1 MRCYVVAVGTLGPL
15 QVPFVAFCTLP
26 LRLRTT
32 ILAFAVAVNLDFGIW
47 KSSGGGLPKAGA
59 KKNMEN
65 NKNIELKEKTKG
77 GIK

>member
-1 MRCYVVAVGTLGPL
+1 MRCDVVALGTMGPL
-15 QVPFVAFCTLP
+15 RVPFVAFWTLP
-26 LRLRTT
+26 LRVRAAL
-32 ILAFAVAVNLDFGIW
+32 LAFAVAVNLDFGIW